1 VRNFILAYGNWSVLV
16 FFIVGILMIVAP
28 PIPNE
33 VVVVAGAIIFG
44 FWRGLFYALII
55 KIIGSTINYY
65 LGTRIRQGIYLKLI
79 SNKESKKLQEYTQ
92 KIGWQ
97 TVFLSRFLPGTDT
110 DLIAYAAGVSK
121 MEYPKFILA
130 SFLGMIPSNLFLVTL
145 GVTALSSKI
154 LICFLIVLY
163 FVGTL
168 FAPQIISKLLKRG
181 IC

>member
-1 VRNFILAYGNWSVLV
+1 
-16 FFIVGILMIVAP
+16 
-28 PIPNE
+28 
-33 VVVVAGAIIFG
+33 
-44 FWRGLFYALII
+44 
-55 KIIGSTINYY
+55 
-65 LGTRIRQGIYLKLI
+65 
-79 SNKESKKLQEYTQ
+79 
-92 KIGWQ
+92 
-97 TVFLSRFLPGTDT
+97 LPGTDT